1 MYFGN
6 NIIDYQAFTDV
17 KLSIFSLLRYLTD
30 FKDIPL
36 MMADRVL
43 YNDE

>member
-1 MYFGN
+1 MYFDN

-30 FKDIPL
+30 FKDIPAI
-36 MMADRVL
+36 MADRVL